1 MVKAAR
7 HSGVSL
13 ASLCFETEEGEDRSL
28 LVWKHMNSKAVYS
41 PYFFTIALDALA
53 TAVT

>member
-13 ASLCFETEEGEDRSL
+13 ASLCFETEEGEDQCMVNVGYMRPCTTTEEGS
-28 LVWKHMNSKAVYS
+28 
-41 PYFFTIALDALA
+41 
-53 TAVT
+53 